1 MRRRRP
7 LPISFVLVP
16 LIAGCHRQ
24 SPATPADAERY
35 ITQVEHTLD
44 SLSIEQSRASWV
56 AVNFITEDTE
66 ALSAAAQLA
75 YNLAVQ
81 RFALDARR
89 FDRLELPA
97 EVRRKFHLLR
107 LSLSAPPPADPREA
121 AELARITTSM
131 EADYGKGSWCR
142 PGKSGKEECLQ
153 INDISRLLEKSRDP
167 EELRAAWEGWHRVGA
182 PMRERYVRYVE
193 LANAGSRVLGF
204 ADAGAM
210 WRSGYDMTPE
220 EFQRETERLW
230 TQLRPLYV
238 SLHAYV
244 RARLVERYGSSLVPP
259 QGLIP
264 AHLLGDLWAQNWG
277 GLLPLLVRDSAALAA
292 FDLTRLLEAKRVD
305 ATGMVRY
312 GEGFYT
318 SMGLPALPATFW
330 KRSLLV
336 KPRDREV
343 ECHPSAWTLDSRN
356 DVRIKMCIEP
366 TAEDFV
372 TVHHEL
378 GHNYYYLAYQR
389 QPFLL
394 QGGANDG
401 FHEAIGDAIALAITP
416 AYLKKVGLLGTVPS
430 PAKDTL
436 LLLTQA
442 LDKVVF
448 LPFASLVDRWRWD
461 VFSGGTPPAR
471 YNESWWTLKARYQGV
486 APPAPRSERDFD
498 PAAKNHV
505 ATNTPYVRYFLSYV
519 LEFQFYRAM
528 CREAGHTG
536 PLYRCSFF
544 GSKEAGRKL
553 QAMLAAGAS
562 RPWQETLKQMT
573 GQSGMDAGALLEY
586 FEPLKVWLDRQNQ
599 GKPVGWEEER
609 EKKSVSGEG
618 RT

>member
-1 MRRRRP
+1 MRRRHLLP
-7 LPISFVLVP
+7 LSFVLVP
-16 LIAGCHRQ
+16 LGTACHRQ

-35 ITQVEHTLD
+35 IAQVEHTLD
-44 SLSIEQSRASWV
+44 SLSIEQSRAEWV
-56 AVNFITEDTE
+56 AANFITEDTE

-89 FDRLELPA
+89 FERLELPA
-97 EVRRKFHLLR
+97 DLRRKFLLLK
-107 LSLSAPPPADPREA
+107 LSLAAPPPADPGEA

-131 EADYGKGSWCR
+131 EADYGKGSWCHR
-142 PGKSGKEECLQ
+142 GKSGKEECLQ
-153 INDISRLLEKSRDP
+153 ITDISRLLGKSHDP

-182 PMRERYVRYVE
+182 PMRDRYVRYVE

-210 WRSGYDMTPE
+210 WRSGYDMPPA
-220 EFQRETERLW
+220 EFERETERLW

-244 RARLVERYGSSLVPP
+244 RASLVERYGSALVPP
-259 QGLIP
+259 TGLIP

-312 GEGFYT
+312 GEAFYT

-343 ECHPSAWTLDSRN
+343 ECHPSAWTLDTRN

-378 GHNYYYLAYQR
+378 GHNYYYLAYQH
-389 QPFLL
+389 QPYLF

-461 VFSGGTPPAR
+461 VFSGATPPAR
-471 YNESWWTLKARYQGV
+471 YNASWWALKARYQGV

-528 CREAGHTG
+528 CREAGHRG

-573 GQSGMDAGALLEY
+573 GESAMDAGALLEY

-599 GKPVGWEEER
+599 GRPVGWGG
-609 EKKSVSGEG
+609 S
-618 RT
+618 